1 MDRGHSPSKCGK
13 NRCGPCTNPCFAS
26 SPSPAVS
33 KSFRDSCEA
42 KPHIAAVCKQ
52 DMRHV
57 LSNKVTAPSF
67 SLLRFLKT
75 QSDRI
80 CFFTT
85 NAGTSTCRAKASLQ
99 RIPASRKRFST
110 SPYPHAT
117 VHSSTFNVDAF
128 KSAAK
133 YPFTN
138 HAPLLLHGSQTG
150 LFTSSDSK
158 DKWCSSRFA
167 STDSRPFLRK
177 ILGRR
182 KPDAAAKPEEPP
194 PLPSFLDEVNGA
206 SLGRSKATK
215 VNELKLRCTEF
226 NEDGKVTL
234 VNGEFKKTELIAKV
248 GI

>member
-1 MDRGHSPSKCGK
+1 
-13 NRCGPCTNPCFAS
+13 
-26 SPSPAVS
+26 
-33 KSFRDSCEA
+33 
-42 KPHIAAVCKQ
+42 
-52 DMRHV
+52 MRHV

-85 NAGTSTCRAKASLQ
+85 NAGTSACRAKASLR
-99 RIPASRKRFST
+99 RIPASRKPFST

-117 VHSSTFNVDAF
+117 VQSSILNVDAF
-128 KSAAK
+128 KPAAK
-133 YPFTN
+133 YPFLN
-138 HAPLLLHGSQTG
+138 HAPPLLHGSQIG
-150 LFTSSDSK
+150 FSTSSDSK
-158 DKWCSSRFA
+158 DKWCSSRYA

-182 KPDAAAKPEEPP
+182 KPDAVPKPEEPP

-234 VNGEFKKTELIAKV
+234 VNGEVKKTELIAKV
-248 GI
+248 RIRVATGMPENSLTMSSMACFLEIFER